1 MLKENAGSA
10 FVRATRYENMPEP
23 SDLERGVP
31 QPPVERSAAPDKKIV
46 ELPGPGALKVP
57 PMDLRTAIED
67 RRTGRAYS
75 PAPLSLDE
83 LS

>member
-31 QPPVERSAAPDKKIV
+31 QPPVS
-46 ELPGPGALKVP
+46 GARPRIRGSLSFRA
-57 PMDLRTAIED
+57 L
-67 RRTGRAYS
+67 GR
-75 PAPLSLDE
+75 
-83 LS
+83 